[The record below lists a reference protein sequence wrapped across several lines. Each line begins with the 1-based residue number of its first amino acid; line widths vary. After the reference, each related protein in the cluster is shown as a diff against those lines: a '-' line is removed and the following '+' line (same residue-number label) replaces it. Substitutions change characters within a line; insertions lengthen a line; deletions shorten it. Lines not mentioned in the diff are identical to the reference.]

1 MKKILPIGIFFLS
14 IVIIFF
20 LFPHLPQ
27 NLAFDEIEFAKIALS
42 LDNIGYIPYTT
53 QANGHSTLYFYVI
66 LLFTKIF
73 GVTTL
78 ALRLPAAL
86 FGVGN
91 GLLFYF
97 ISRKIFK
104 DNFIVAF
111 ATLVLITLRWHFNFA
126 RFSFEPTFLLF
137 LELAS
142 IYYLLDYLE
151 GKKQSLIFSGLC
163 AGLAF
168 HSYLPGRIFI
178 ILPIIILLIHKRQAV
193 ARFIA
198 VTAIVMLPLL
208 SYLAFHPDTRV
219 QQTVFLLDRNTSVT
233 RKAAFIGE
241 NCRKTSLGF
250 YTQGDMNGRHN
261 FPGKPA
267 LNPLVALLFSGGLLI
282 SIHQRKKIPQ
292 QIFLLYFVL
301 SLAPA
306 LLTDPADNPSMIRSF
321 TALAPVAYFCGVAAN
336 WLVDRAKKKRRLF
349 AYGLLG
355 IILLISAALE
365 LRTYYLFQTRVQR
378 NAFEVTC
385 DLKQMVDLQPKT
397 LKDIPLNCQV
407 TEDLFNQ

>member
-20 LFPHLPQ
+20 RFPHLPQ

-42 LDNIGYIPYTT
+42 LDKASYIAYTA

-73 GVTTL
+73 GMTTL

-97 ISRKIFK
+97 IGRKIFK
-104 DNFIVAF
+104 NNFIVAF
-111 ATLVLITLRWHFNFA
+111 STLVLITSRWYFNFA

-168 HSYLPGRIFI
+168 HSYLPGRIFF
-178 ILPIIILLIHKRQAV
+178 ILPVIILLIHKRQAV
-193 ARFIA
+193 GRFIA
-198 VTAIVMLPLL
+198 VTVIVMLPLL
-208 SYLAFHPDTRV
+208 SYLTLHSDTRV
-219 QQTVFLLDRNTSVT
+219 QQTVFLLDRSISVT
-233 RKAAFIGE
+233 KKAVLIGD
-241 NCRKTSLGF
+241 NIRKTALGF